1 MCQSQGR
8 NLRET
13 GSTRSGS
20 AHRASPGPTSPQ
32 RAQQRGSPRGW
43 RGWAAQPGGFS
54 RRLWLEWV
62 RKKQTAE
69 GTGAAGA
76 PGWGVLAEER
86 RWSVSSGKSAVNVG
100 PAPGPC
106 LAEHRVPGPGV
117 PGVLHPGLG
126 SRGVGALAAGDGTLA
141 CPGLGTCA
149 LGATLSRR
157 EHAAWKFTCVL
168 SPHPGSRW
176 GPRLPTCLV
185 PAPPASLGFWG
196 EREWESPCYPKCE
209 AVLAAAEPLLKRT
222 GSWGQQPLEGRTE
235 SLPGRR
241 GRWH

>member
-20 AHRASPGPTSPQ
+20 AHRAFPGPTSPRRAPQ
-32 RAQQRGSPRGW
+32 R
-43 RGWAAQPGGFS
+43 WAAQPGGFS

-62 RKKQTAE
+62 REKQTAE
-69 GTGAAGA
+69 GAGAAGA
-76 PGWGVLAEER
+76 PGWGVLAEGR
-86 RWSVSSGKSAVNVG
+86 RWSVSGGKSAGSVG

-106 LAEHRVPGPGV
+106 LAEHKVPGPGV

-126 SRGVGALAAGDGTLA
+126 SRGVGAVAAGDGTLA

-168 SPHPGSRW
+168 SAHPGSRW
-176 GPRLPTCLV
+176 GPHLPICLV
-185 PAPPASLGFWG
+185 PAPPASWG
-196 EREWESPCYPKCE
+196 SGEKASGRVP
-209 AVLAAAEPLLKRT
+209 AAQSVRQSWLL
-222 GSWGQQPLEGRTE
+222 L
-235 SLPGRR
+235 SLF
-241 GRWH
+241 